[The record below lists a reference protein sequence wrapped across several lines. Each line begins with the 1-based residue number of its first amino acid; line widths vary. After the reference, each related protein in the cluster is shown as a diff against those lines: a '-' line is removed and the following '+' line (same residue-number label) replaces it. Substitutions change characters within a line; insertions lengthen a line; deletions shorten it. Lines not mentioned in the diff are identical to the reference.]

1 MDQSVI
7 AALPFPCPQTLN
19 PSSPALEHH
28 RAGLQ
33 ILQLHRL
40 TATPF
45 AMVTLFRNA
54 VEGTQQL
61 CTTIRLSLAIPQ
73 LFEEPT
79 VMAMSAATTM
89 SPLVPHT
96 SRCRLPARKLVKL
109 TVDSSDTLSP
119 IGLVSTRIQEQL
131 VDAVPK
137 FSLDCKS
144 QSPTVTSDAT
154 GDQQRK
160 YYRSRLGR
168 LSSLP
173 VPHIE
178 YC

>member
-19 PSSPALEHH
+19 PSPPALEHH

-33 ILQLHRL
+33 TLQLHRL
-40 TATPF
+40 TAIPF
-45 AMVTLFRNA
+45 AMEILFRNA

-73 LFEEPT
+73 LFAEPT
-79 VMAMSAATTM
+79 IMAMSAATTM

-109 TVDSSDTLSP
+109 TVDLSDTLSR
-119 IGLVSTRIQEQL
+119 IGLALTPIQVRL

-137 FSLDCKS
+137 FSPDCKS

-160 YYRSRLGR
+160 YHRSSFGR
-168 LSSLP
+168 LSSLAMSR
-173 VPHIE
+173 IE
-178 YC
+178 CC